1 MPLPLSKLNLTHFRC
16 YEALRL
22 DVAGAR
28 MAVLTGENGA
38 GKTNVLEAIS
48 LLVPGKGLR
57 GADLLEMKNRQAG
70 PEDLWAVAAELET
83 PEGTQVRIGTGLD
96 RDFKRRLVRIQGKE
110 AKAHAELSQYVSC
123 VWLTP
128 QMDRLFVE
136 GASSRRKFFDR
147 LVYSFESEHATR
159 LNRYDKTLRER
170 MKLLQDTPN
179 PDPRWLDALEAQLS
193 ADAISIAAS
202 RLNLVSRLSHY
213 VARLAERQSLFPSP
227 YISLSGWTEGEVQR
241 MPALAVEETLK
252 ERFKASRAL
261 DRHSGKSHEGVHRS
275 DFLVR
280 FAAKDM
286 PSSQCS
292 TGEQKGMLIAIVL
305 AHALMMQGEKGFV
318 PLLLLDEVA
327 AHLDD
332 ARREELFSCLAA
344 LEAQVFF
351 TGTDADIF
359 TSLKAQA
366 RFFAVDG
373 ARVTPQR
380 QLEAVRK

>member
-1 MPLPLSKLNLTHFRC
+1 
-16 YEALRL
+16 
-22 DVAGAR
+22 